1 MKFKKSSSTV
11 NISTRKSI
19 IPLIGMAILSI
30 VLLGATYIGL
40 GHVFETET
48 YYVLKADVPAKTLV
62 TQEMVEAKEVSKGG
76 APNNSIRI
84 DNIKKGEVYTS
95 IPLLKG
101 DVLSASNTGI
111 NVNSD
116 ALGIPDSWSV
126 TTFDINEGDAS
137 GGNIQK
143 GDYFDIIGIDDKNE
157 AKYLY
162 TDVLALKLGT
172 TKPQTTVSEKG
183 QTVEQGEQLQYTIGM
198 PPKEIARFHSA
209 LKEYKHIK
217 IVLSP
222 REVKYQDRK
231 FDDLDKKFLGSA
243 SNFVDLKKGTDPT
256 FAPVA
261 RDKDG
266 RPLKQEDAEKSKD
279 NDKKDDKK
287 EEKK

>member
-1 MKFKKSSSTV
+1 MKFKKTNSTV

-19 IPLIGMAILSI
+19 IPLIGMTILSI
-30 VLLGATYIGL
+30 VLLGATYVGL
-40 GHVFETET
+40 NTVFATES

-62 TQEMVEAKEVSKGG
+62 TQEMVEEIKVSKGG
-76 APNNSIRI
+76 APVNSIKI
-84 DNIKKGEVYTS
+84 DNIKEKGVYTS

-126 TTFDINEGDAS
+126 TTFDINESDAA

-143 GDYFDIIGIDDKNE
+143 GDYFDIIGIDNDNK
-157 AKYLY
+157 AKYLF

-172 TKPQTTVSEKG
+172 TKPQTTVSDKG

-198 PPKEIARFHSA
+198 PPKEIARFHA
-209 LKEYKHIK
+209 DLKAYKHIK
-217 IVLSP
+217 LVLAP

-231 FDDLDKKFLGSA
+231 FDDLDKEFPPGGS
-243 SNFVDLKKGTDPT
+243 FVDLKKGTDPT

-279 NDKKDDKK
+279 NNDKKDDKK
-287 EEKK
+287 DEKK

>member
-116 ALGIPDSWSV
+116 ALGIPNSWSV

-172 TKPQTTVSEKG
+172 TKPQTTVSDK
-183 QTVEQGEQLQYTIGM
+183 VKQLN
-198 PPKEIARFHSA
+198 KENNYNIQLVCR
-209 LKEYKHIK
+209 
-217 IVLSP
+217 
-222 REVKYQDRK
+222 
-231 FDDLDKKFLGSA
+231 
-243 SNFVDLKKGTDPT
+243 LKKSQDSIQL
-256 FAPVA
+256 
-261 RDKDG
+261 
-266 RPLKQEDAEKSKD
+266 LKNTNTLKLYFLREKLNIKTV
-279 NDKKDDKK
+279 NLMI
-287 EEKK
+287 